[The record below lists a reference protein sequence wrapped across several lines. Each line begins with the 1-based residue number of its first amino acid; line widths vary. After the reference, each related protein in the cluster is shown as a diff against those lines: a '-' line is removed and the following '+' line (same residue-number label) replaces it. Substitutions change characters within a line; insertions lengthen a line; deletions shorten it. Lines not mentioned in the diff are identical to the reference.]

1 MPKVSVI
8 IPVYGVEKYIERCAR
23 SLFEQTLDDIEY
35 IFVDDC
41 SKDNSIEILQKVL
54 KDYPTRQQQVRVLF
68 HNENRGLPA
77 ARQSG
82 IAVASGDYI
91 IHCDSDDWVN
101 LDMYQ
106 LMYEKA
112 QEKSADVVV
121 CDYAKI
127 NGKISQTIKG
137 CRNTEHERFLRDMFS
152 MKVSWSLCNKL
163 IRRDLIKKP
172 LVFPKKNMGEDMAL
186 VLQVLSNDC
195 IVTYI
200 PQALY
205 NYYTNPMSISQ
216 VQSIDVI
223 LGKYKQVLENTE
235 IVSSYYQ
242 KIGLAEKYKDS
253 LQLLKWNVRKQLW
266 GIVHIPQYRKI
277 WFEAYPELDYS
288 LCFNSELS
296 ITEKLKYLLTLLH
309 MYPRKRD
316 RVSVNK

>member
-1 MPKVSVI
+1 MVKVSVI
-8 IPVYGVEKYIERCAR
+8 IPVFGVEKYIERCAR

-41 SKDNSIEILQKVL
+41 TKDRSIEVL
-54 KDYPTRQQQVRVLF
+54 CQVLDDYPYRKEHVRIIHHEV
-68 HNENRGLPA
+68 NKGLPQ
-77 ARQSG
+77 ARRTG
-82 IAVASGDYI
+82 LNYATGEYIA
-91 IHCDSDDWVN
+91 HCDSDDWIN

-112 QEKSADVVV
+112 QEESADVVV

-127 NGKISQTIKG
+127 NGNLSQKVKG
-137 CRNTEHERFLRDMFS
+137 CRNLGHERFLRDMFS

-235 IVSSYYQ
+235 IVSSYY
-242 KIGLAEKYKDS
+242 KKKGLAEKYKDS

-266 GIVHIPQYRKI
+266 SIVHIPQYRKI